1 MTKDEYNEVV
11 STYSKHI
18 HRYLYKSLKDHDTV
32 KDILQDTFAKLWQ
45 FREQVEV
52 PKAKSWLFITAH
64 RFMLKDIQ
72 RNNTLVNLESMSE
85 EKEVISPD
93 SLSRFDV
100 KEIIDR
106 CVDSLP
112 PIQKS
117 ILLLRDLEGYNYKE
131 IADMLDI
138 TEEKVRVYLSRSR
151 QKIKN
156 MIKSVEAII

>member
-1 MTKDEYNEVV
+1 MNKDEYNEVV
-11 STYSKHI
+11 STYTKHI
-18 HRYLYKSLKDHDTV
+18 HRYLLKSLKDPDAV
-32 KDILQDTFAKLWQ
+32 KDIMQESFIKLWQ
-45 FREQVEV
+45 YREQVEV

-72 RNNTLVNLESMSE
+72 RNNALVSIESMDE
-85 EKEVISPD
+85 EKEMLQQETFST
-93 SLSRFDV
+93 FDV
-100 KEIIDR
+100 KEIIDK

-117 ILLLRDLEGYNYKE
+117 ILLFRDLEGYNYKE

-138 TEEKVRVYLSRSR
+138 TEEKVRVYLFRSR

-156 MIKSVEAII
+156 MIKSVGAIV